1 MSNLATRTYC
11 PRTGSIPQLAIS
23 YFQKNL
29 SAKLT
34 TAEAIAMFDTTNIAK
49 VLELA
54 IEAGF
59 IARSNGYYKAGD
71 DIDQAPDYGSVAKAD
86 ATIKAAATA
95 PGAAHNPF
103 ASAAHHQRQATARK
117 GRRIG
122 AVDFTAFKVED
133 GIPMAGGRG
142 RGTEKWA
149 PLLDKLT
156 KAGQSVVIDPNM
168 KTAIYAASKA
178 RQAKGVGKYKAGADL
193 QGNTRPWRTE

>member
-11 PRTGSIPQLAIS
+11 PRTGSFPQLAIS

-34 TAEAIAMFDTTNIAK
+34 TAEAITKFGTSNIGK
-49 VLELA
+49 VLEPA

-59 IARSNGYYKAGD
+59 IARSNGYYIAGD
-71 DIDQAPDYGSVAKAD
+71 DIDQAPDYGSVAQAD
-86 ATIKAAATA
+86 ATIATA
-95 PGAAHNPF
+95 GSTHTAHSPF
-103 ASAAHHQRQATARK
+103 ATAAHHRRQATSRK
-117 GRRIG
+117 GQRI
-122 AVDFTAFKVED
+122 AAIDFTAFRVED

-156 KAGQSVVIDPNM
+156 KAGQSVVIDPSM

-178 RQAKGVGKYKAGADL
+178 RQAKGLGKYKAGADV
-193 QGNTRPWRTE
+193 QGNTRLWRTE